1 MSPLQIILG
10 AILLLASIF
19 LTVVVM
25 LQDKA
30 KRGLSGAIAGGSDSN
45 SYLGKSGAA
54 DKGKL
59 LSRITMIVAIVFA
72 VVVVIAYL
80 LA

>member
-10 AILLLASIF
+10 IVLLLAAIF
-19 LTVVVM
+19 LIVVVM

-30 KRGLSGAIAGGSDSN
+30 KRGLSGAIAGGSDNN

-59 LSRITMIVAIVFA
+59 LSNVTVVVAIVFA
-72 VVVVIAYL
+72 VVVVVAYL
-80 LA
+80 FA